1 MAGSHHFRDPTLSFE
16 TDADLEA
23 GWLRGRR
30 HKQTGVPLRIETLS
44 CSPRSCLLVET
55 HALHAVAA
63 STRTTIRWSVVLGF
77 RNPGARSDGRLI
89 TPEFEARRTPGLG
102 PHDKAP

>member
-1 MAGSHHFRDPTLSFE
+1 MTHKYACKTACAQPTV
-16 TDADLEA
+16 D
-23 GWLRGRR
+23 
-30 HKQTGVPLRIETLS
+30 
-44 CSPRSCLLVET
+44 T